1 MGQGHTRRAP
11 ATSKPQEN
19 RSMCCGGPGEGVGS
33 GRVPGSCSRSPD
45 SPNTKCCIVAP
56 EVKPFYHL
64 IIHAA
69 GMHMLCLRLMQPT
82 KGDDDLREDYSA
94 HANKVYMESPL
105 IGAGHLL
112 PKRIT
117 PTSLSSCFFTTSFNA
132 ADFLFFFI
140 YFQDHVELE

>member
-1 MGQGHTRRAP
+1 
-11 ATSKPQEN
+11 
-19 RSMCCGGPGEGVGS
+19 
-33 GRVPGSCSRSPD
+33 
-45 SPNTKCCIVAP
+45 VAA

-117 PTSLSSCFFTTSFNA
+117 PTSLSSCFFTTSFNP
-132 ADFLFFFI
+132 ADFLFFFFI
-140 YFQDHVELE
+140 FSRPR